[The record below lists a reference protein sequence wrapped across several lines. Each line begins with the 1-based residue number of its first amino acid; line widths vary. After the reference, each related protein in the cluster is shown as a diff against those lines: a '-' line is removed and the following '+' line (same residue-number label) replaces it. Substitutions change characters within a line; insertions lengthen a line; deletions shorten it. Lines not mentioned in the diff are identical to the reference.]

1 MSLDYERCQLA
12 ALLEERGLPSRE
24 VGVWLAGDLLPTTSL
39 HVFREAAAQ
48 ALQPA
53 EERQRCMALVGGATG
68 AGKTVGAVVALAE
81 VVLAARAQAR
91 QGARGGLPAPVQ
103 QEAITPERVRRVLG
117 LDWESY
123 QANEKLQ
130 PGVCASQVRAA
141 YAEEQ
146 GWDWEEL
153 PLTFA
158 FWECTAAANADT
170 WGEEFR
176 ERKAWARTCDLLVLD
191 DLPERF
197 TENGP
202 WGGVVDELV
211 TARYSAQLVTLLTT
225 NADKPTF
232 IRRYKG
238 RVADRIRGAGVAV
251 WTNEPSLRGQS

>member
-1 MSLDYERCQLA
+1 MSLDYERCQVA

-24 VGVWLAGDLLPTTSL
+24 VGVWLAGELRDTISVHT
-39 HVFREAAAQ
+39 FREVAAR

-53 EERQRCMALVGGATG
+53 AERERCMALVGGATG
-68 AGKTVGAVVALAE
+68 AGKTVGAVAALADM
-81 VVLAARAQAR
+81 VVRARALPSR
-91 QGARGGLPAPVQ
+91 RTGLPLHAE

-117 LDWESY
+117 LDWESF
-123 QANEKLQ
+123 QANERLQ
-130 PGVCASQVRAA
+130 PGVCAAHVRAA

-158 FWECTAAANADT
+158 FWDCTAAANADT

-176 ERKAWARTCDLLVLD
+176 ARKAWARTCDLLVLD
-191 DLPERF
+191 DLPDTF
-197 TENGP
+197 PENGP
-202 WGGVVDELV
+202 WRGVVDELV
-211 TARYSAQLVTLLTT
+211 NARYSAQFVTLLTT

-251 WTNEPSLRGQS
+251 WTNEPSLRGQP